1 MAGMIWALV
10 WYLLYR
16 EPNQHKGVSETEL
29 NYLRDN
35 GALLE
40 NRQGSQPQRARWA
53 DLA

>member
-1 MAGMIWALV
+1 MIWALV